1 MLKIL
6 SSLKKQPAD
15 VMSMLKLHQVDILGE
30 RESILSLASK
40 NSYDVILLESRAF
53 ITQIKAID
61 PRAEV
66 IVFGES
72 KENVLSLINEG
83 AYSYISYPV
92 DLEQFRGILDS
103 ITEMVSRRNE
113 NARLEKQLYLQYTF
127 FNKLVGKNP
136 KMLDIVNL
144 LKRIAPYYRIAT
156 INGETGTGKEIIA
169 ETLHFLSPVAKGPF
183 IICDCGSLV
192 ETLSESELFGYKKG
206 TFTGAATDKTGFFEA
221 ASGGTLFLD
230 EIGELSLS
238 MQTNLLRVLQSG
250 EFRMIGNFSMQQAN
264 CRIVIATNRDLLYEV
279 HAGRFREDLYYRISA
294 IKIELPPLRERK
306 DDLQLLTHFFLEQ
319 FSRRS
324 GKTISGVSRP
334 AQNILFSYDW
344 PGNIRELEN
353 VLEEAAILTS
363 ESFIRKDDLPL
374 SLKERTFKK
383 SKPSLLLG
391 SVIKDHIQEILT
403 LSHGNRSKAAKLL
416 GISRRTL
423 IRKIKEYSLQ

>member
-6 SSLKKQPAD
+6 SSLKNQPDD
-15 VMSMLKLHQVDILGE
+15 VMTILKSHRVDILGE

-40 NSYDVILLESRAF
+40 NNYDVILLESKEF
-53 ITQIKAID
+53 LGQIKAID

-66 IVFGES
+66 IVFGKG

-83 AYSYISYPV
+83 AYSYVAYPV

-103 ITEMVSRRNE
+103 IIEMVSIRNE
-113 NARLEKQLYLQYTF
+113 NARLEKQLYSQYTF

-144 LKRIAPYYRIAT
+144 LKRIAPYYRTAT
-156 INGETGTGKEIIA
+156 VSGETGTGKEIIA
-169 ETLHFLSPVAKGPF
+169 GTLHSLSPVAKGPF

-192 ETLSESELFGYKKG
+192 ETLSESELFGHKKG
-206 TFTGAATDKTGFFEA
+206 TFTGAVADKTGFFEA
-221 ASGGTLFLD
+221 ASDGTLFLD

-250 EFRMIGNFSMQQAN
+250 EFRRIGDYTMQQAN
-264 CRIVIATNRDLLYEV
+264 CRVIVATNRDLLQEV
-279 HAGRFREDLYYRISA
+279 QTGRFREDLYYRLSA

-306 DDLQLLTHFFLEQ
+306 DDLPLLSRYFLEQ

-324 GKTISGVSRP
+324 GKAISGVSRP
-334 AQNILFSYDW
+334 AQSILFSYDW

-363 ESFIRKDDLPL
+363 ESFIRKDDLPSFL
-374 SLKERTFKK
+374 RERSFNK
-383 SKPSLLLG
+383 SARSLLLND
-391 SVIKDHIQEILT
+391 VIKDHIQEILT
-403 LSHGNRSKAAKLL
+403 LSQGNRSKAAKLL

-423 IRKIKEYSLQ
+423 IRKVKEYSLQ